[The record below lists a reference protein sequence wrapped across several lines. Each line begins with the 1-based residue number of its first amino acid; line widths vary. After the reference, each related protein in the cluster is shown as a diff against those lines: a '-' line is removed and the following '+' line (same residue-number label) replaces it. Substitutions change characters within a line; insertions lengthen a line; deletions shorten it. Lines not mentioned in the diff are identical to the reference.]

1 MWDVVTRNFK
11 SSAIKG
17 IELDDA
23 VIVIDLD
30 DNNRLDFAPISPDV
44 NKPINEVEPRPK
56 APKKTTQERQE
67 ELGKKVRNFNWQGQH
82 LDLKITIRNSQLEVF
97 NRNRHYVIKSK
108 LKN

>member
-44 NKPINEVEPRPK
+44 NKPINEVEPR
-56 APKKTTQERQE
+56 TEST
-67 ELGKKVRNFNWQGQH
+67 
-82 LDLKITIRNSQLEVF
+82 
-97 NRNRHYVIKSK
+97 
-108 LKN
+108 

>member
-1 MWDVVTRNFK
+1 MTRNFK

-44 NKPINEVEPRPK
+44 NKPINEVGPRPK
-56 APKKTTQERQE
+56 APKRPHKN
-67 ELGKKVRNFNWQGQH
+67 GKRN
-82 LDLKITIRNSQLEVF
+82 
-97 NRNRHYVIKSK
+97 
-108 LKN
+108 